1 MPIRFSSQN
10 GSFELSEQKKVQLW
24 VSNVIKQRRMSVG
37 NINYLFCDD
46 EYLLSVNQK
55 YLQHDTY
62 TDIITFDY
70 VSGGLIS
77 GDILISIDRVGE
89 NARLFDV
96 PFEQEL
102 RRVIIHGVLHLL
114 GQGDKSESEA
124 QEMRRQEGEAL
135 GLWDSMFHEEQ
146 ND

>member
-10 GSFELSEQKKVQLW
+10 GSFELGEQKKVQLW

-102 RRVIIHGVLHLL
+102 HRVIIHGVLHLL